1 MIITKL
7 GLQDLVK
14 SGRIQNRNRDVVI
27 DVASICLHLDNV
39 FTTYDPYNGGPF
51 TPPRTM
57 PSTTRSIAHE
67 DFYILPPNG
76 IVLACTEE
84 EVDIPTD
91 KFGFVQTKGSIA
103 RGFISVHMSDGQVDP
118 GYKGKIT
125 LELFNASTF
134 YYKLAP
140 GMQIASLFFMKTD
153 VPVESYN
160 GRYQGAG
167 APTTMKSRTESTF

>member
-1 MIITKL
+1 MIVTKPN
-7 GLQDLVK
+7 LQELVNA
-14 SGRIQNRNRDVVI
+14 GCVQNRNRDVVV
-27 DVASICLHLDNV
+27 DVASICLHLDNM
-39 FTTYDPYNGGPF
+39 FTSYDPYNGEPF
-51 TPPRTM
+51 IPPRTM
-57 PSTTRSIAHE
+57 PATTRSIAPE
-67 DFYILPPNG
+67 DFYTLPPGG

-84 EVDIPTD
+84 EVDIPKD
-91 KFGFVQTKGSIA
+91 AFGFVQTKGSIA

-125 LELFNASTF
+125 LELFNASPF

-153 VPVESYN
+153 APVEPYN

-167 APTTMKSRTESTF
+167 APTAMKSRN

>member
-7 GLQDLVK
+7 GLQELVNNK
-14 SGRIQNRNRDVVI
+14 HIQNRNRDVVI
-27 DVASICLHLDNV
+27 DVASICLHLDNM
-39 FTTYDPYNGGPF
+39 FTTYDPYNGEPF
-51 TPPRTM
+51 IPPRTM
-57 PSTTRSIAHE
+57 PSTTKSIAPE
-67 DFYILPPNG
+67 DFYILPPGG

-84 EVDIPTD
+84 EVEIPTD

-125 LELFNASTF
+125 LELFNASHF

-140 GMQIASLFFMKTD
+140 GMQIASLFFIKTD
-153 VPVESYN
+153 VAVEPYN

-167 APTTMKSRTESTF
+167 APTTMKSRT